1 MQVTLRPEKC
11 KQMLAKKG
19 KIINKYSGQVG
30 KKSSGIQVST
40 QHKRT
45 RFKHQHTPTI
55 IRYPA
60 GRVAGQD
67 TKCNTVNL
75 LTMNDSN
82 RRLDA
87 GQKEPVSML
96 LCWMEHKGST
106 GLMGLN
112 TTIFWLYDL
121 ILCPTWMVSGDQN
134 LFWERLQ
141 WLHSYVSGRNTEPTF
156 TQRSIRKLGEDLKV
170 LKNLR
175 VGIDY
180 DIVQKN
186 I

>member
-30 KKSSGIQVST
+30 KKSSGIQVPLQS
-40 QHKRT
+40 RT
-45 RFKHQHTPTI
+45 GKCQLNTKEQDSKHQHTPTI

-60 GRVAGQD
+60 GGVAGQD

-121 ILCPTWMVSGDQN
+121 IPCPTWMVSGDQN

-141 WLHSYVSGRNTEPTF
+141 WRHSYVSWRNTEPTF
-156 TQRSIRKLGEDLKV
+156 TQRSIRKLGEV
-170 LKNLR
+170 
-175 VGIDY
+175 
-180 DIVQKN
+180 
-186 I
+186 